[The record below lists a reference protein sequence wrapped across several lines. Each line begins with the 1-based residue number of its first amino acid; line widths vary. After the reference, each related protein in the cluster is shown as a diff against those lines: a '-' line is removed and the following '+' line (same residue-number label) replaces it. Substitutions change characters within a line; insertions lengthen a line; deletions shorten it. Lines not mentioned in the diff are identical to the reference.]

1 MLFNT
6 KILPFKKYIF
16 QNHEKTKKEKHS
28 AAWLVHFTN
37 TLTAFFLACGFFL
50 VSLNCVT
57 PKNNHKFE
65 PKNLF

>member
-37 TLTAFFLACGFFL
+37 TLTAFFLACGFFGFPEL
-50 VSLNCVT
+50 RHS
-57 PKNNHKFE
+57 KKQSQI
-65 PKNLF
+65 